1 MNLSPHFFR
10 RLDESDD
17 AIFYAQ
23 PRIIK
28 HIDENASQA
37 IAKFLTPILPTDQ
50 PILDLMSSAYSHFPF
65 GFESTN
71 VVGIGLNQAEL
82 EYNSMLGEFHLQDLN
97 QKPILPFTDQTFA
110 VVVITVSIQY
120 LTKPILIFQEINR
133 ILKGEG
139 LLIIFYSNR
148 MFPTKAIAVWHQT
161 DEAQKKDLIT
171 NYFQVGSSESGEF
184 MPVHF
189 LDITPETQIGTHT
202 DPVYVAM
209 AKKTSR

>member
-1 MNLSPHFFR
+1 MNRIGLLSF
-10 RLDESDD
+10 EIS
-17 AIFYAQ
+17 Y
-23 PRIIK
+23 
-28 HIDENASQA
+28 ENHQ
-37 IAKFLTPILPTDQ
+37 I
-50 PILDLMSSAYSHFPF
+50 F